1 MCSKQMKCVQTL
13 LLATVLLMAASV
25 QGHVDLQGHWKE
37 DQYQR
42 TGLNDFLYYMG
53 NNLGLDT
60 IGLVL
65 CLTSSLQGNNYK

>member
-1 MCSKQMKCVQTL
+1 MKCVQTL
-13 LLATVLLMAASV
+13 LLATVLRMAASV

-53 NNLGLDT
+53 NNMGLDT
-60 IGLVL
+60 IGSVFIFD
-65 CLTSSLQGNNYK
+65 